1 MSYLVFIVAVG
12 LFALLGA
19 GGPLHRDGWFQAI
32 SRRVDAV
39 ELDLWPSLALRV
51 GAPLL
56 AGVVVLWMLEAVLGG
71 LAEALIGTALL
82 YFAWGRGD
90 YPTELQRFLAR
101 ARAGDDEGASMLL
114 SEPALDDAASESQ
127 GHRAMRDFGYR
138 GFARWFPPVLYFW
151 LLGPFGAAGYR
162 LVALANT
169 GSDGRFEAA
178 QRLLDWLPARLLL
191 LTFSFLGDFER
202 SRGLLTAE
210 ALDREV
216 STEALI
222 AHGVERAWRL
232 DAEGMDHPDGIV
244 GAVETTQKAINRA
257 TAVWVAIVSVIA
269 LI

>member
-1 MSYLVFIVAVG
+1 M
-12 LFALLGA
+12 
-19 GGPLHRDGWFQAI
+19 
-32 SRRVDAV
+32 
-39 ELDLWPSLALRV
+39 
-51 GAPLL
+51 
-56 AGVVVLWMLEAVLGG
+56 
-71 LAEALIGTALL
+71 
-82 YFAWGRGD
+82 
-90 YPTELQRFLAR
+90 
-101 ARAGDDEGASMLL
+101 
-114 SEPALDDAASESQ
+114 DAASESQ

-210 ALDREV
+210 ALDSEV